1 MLDLL
6 NLATGLYVVDGAL
19 FSVLAYIYGRTTLST
34 RARYPLGLL
43 IFSLLLVFQTLGTA
57 WAYLSFPGYILGEV
71 HPLMAIMAAFEFVGA
86 AVLLK
91 TTL

>member
-1 MLDLL
+1 MSDLL
-6 NLATGLYVVDGAL
+6 NLAIGLYAVNGAL
-19 FSVLAYIYGRTTLST
+19 FSVLAFIYGRTAFST
-34 RARYPLGLL
+34 RAKYPLGLL
-43 IFSLLLVFQTLGTA
+43 IFSLLLVFQTFGTA
-57 WAYLSFPGYILGEV
+57 WAYLSFPNYILGEV